1 MFSQFQTFILACC
14 CVLCLLLGG
23 GVVHSCD
30 NGMVAKTDSTV
41 TVAYKPLPAVHDTIR
56 RDSIRV
62 VRVPVAVGAPGRIHD
77 TIWGSPGSAPR
88 QDSATCYSVSKD
100 TLGAHIQAQICSD
113 SFPRTK
119 PLDLMA
125 MIYYQAP
132 PIQEK
137 TIHLTT
143 TVIKPGPLFS
153 DWRFYLGCT
162 ATLIAG
168 AFIGHNLK

>member
-1 MFSQFQTFILACC
+1 
-14 CVLCLLLGG
+14 
-23 GVVHSCD
+23 
-30 NGMVAKTDSTV
+30 
-41 TVAYKPLPAVHDTIR
+41 
-56 RDSIRV
+56 
-62 VRVPVAVGAPGRIHD
+62 
-77 TIWGSPGSAPR
+77 
-88 QDSATCYSVSKD
+88 
-100 TLGAHIQAQICSD
+100 
-113 SFPRTK
+113 
-119 PLDLMA
+119 MA

-132 PIQEK
+132 PITEK

>member
-1 MFSQFQTFILACC
+1 MFQGFRLFILIL
-14 CVLCLLLGG
+14 VFIFGLLLGG

-30 NGMVAKTDSTV
+30 NGKVAKTNSTV
-41 TVAYKPLPAVHDTIR
+41 TFTSKPQPAVHDTVR

-62 VRVPVAVGAPGRIHD
+62 VRVPIAVGAPGCIHD
-77 TIWGSPGSAPR
+77 TIWGSPGSAPHP
-88 QDSATCYSVSKD
+88 DSATCYSVSKD
-100 TLGAHIQAQICSD
+100 TLGAHIRAQICSD

-132 PIQEK
+132 PIQER

-143 TVIKPGPLFS
+143 TVIKPGPLFT
-153 DWRFYLGCT
+153 DWRFWTGIVLAVG
-162 ATLIAG
+162 AG
-168 AFIGHNLK
+168 AYAGHALK

>member
-1 MFSQFQTFILACC
+1 MFKGFQLFIVICVFILG
-14 CVLCLLLGG
+14 LFLGG
-23 GVVHSCD
+23 GVISSCD
-30 NGMVAKTDSTV
+30 KGRVAKTDSTV
-41 TVAYKPLPAVHDTIR
+41 TVTSKPLPAVHDTLY

-62 VRVPVAVGAPGRIHD
+62 KRVAVAPKYIHD
-77 TIWGSPGSAPR
+77 TIAGIPEIILR

-100 TLGAHIQAQICSD
+100 TLGAHIDAQICSD
-113 SFPRTK
+113 SLPKKK

-143 TVIKPGPLFS
+143 TIIKAGPLFS
-153 DWRFYLGCT
+153 DWRFWTGCIVF
-162 ATLIAG
+162 LVAG
-168 AFIGHNLK
+168 GYAGHSLK

>member
-1 MFSQFQTFILACC
+1 MFQGFQLFVFVCS
-14 CVLCLLLGG
+14 CVVCLLLGG
-23 GVVHSCD
+23 GVVHSCES
-30 NGMVAKTDSTV
+30 GKVARTDSTV
-41 TVAYKPLPAVHDTIR
+41 TVTSRPQPAVHDTIY
-56 RDSIRV
+56 RDSIH
-62 VRVPVAVGAPGRIHD
+62 VRRVAVAVSVPKYIHD
-77 TIWGSPGSAPR
+77 TISGYSGNV
-88 QDSATCYSVSKD
+88 QQIDSATCYSVSKD
-100 TLGAHIQAQICSD
+100 TCGAHIEAQICSD
-113 SFPRTK
+113 SLPRKK